1 MTWQTSAGD
10 WVALH
15 LKMAANS
22 LAVINKPVKVAA
34 VLRLHS
40 TLFSTHWSNRRGLGA
55 WVKTSNQTRWSN
67 LQSQPAGGKKKKH
80 IYNQRLYS
88 QKRVISKCNKDGD
101 NNTATQSKGHSMRLP
116 WVHKVA
122 TTNIFGGAAQSRG
135 PSVETTDRRSSA
147 VKYSKQRGT
156 HTTGSLRHSS
166 PTLCPTIS
174 FTSFSNGPSPFRWK
188 ARQFSAHVG
197 DWMLS

>member
-22 LAVINKPVKVAA
+22 LAVINKPVKVVA

-67 LQSQPAGGKKKKH
+67 LQSQPAGGKKH

-88 QKRVISKCNKDGD
+88 QKWVISKCNKDGD

-147 VKYSKQRGT
+147 VK
-156 HTTGSLRHSS
+156 
-166 PTLCPTIS
+166 
-174 FTSFSNGPSPFRWK
+174 
-188 ARQFSAHVG
+188 
-197 DWMLS
+197 